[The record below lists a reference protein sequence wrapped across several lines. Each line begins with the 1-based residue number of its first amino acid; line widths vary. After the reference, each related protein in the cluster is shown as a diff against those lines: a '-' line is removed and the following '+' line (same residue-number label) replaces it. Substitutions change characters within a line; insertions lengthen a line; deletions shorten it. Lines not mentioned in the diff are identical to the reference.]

1 MNKIKLFFVRFWSF
15 LKRLGFYLKLGYI
28 RTAALVVKARRGDAL
43 EFHPLV
49 GKTANIVFKVIF
61 GLAVF
66 VFAIGAAFAIGIYGY
81 KQDDKATQIVAGIIP
96 YPVAFAQGRIVTAD
110 DFFANYRYI
119 NNFYQKTQQ
128 SDVDYDAIKAQV
140 LQQLIDNELLKS
152 QAKKYGVSVKRS
164 DIETAYSEV
173 VSQNG
178 GEEEVKK
185 VLADL
190 YGLNVKEFKNLIA
203 DQILEQKLA
212 ESVPIQVRA
221 RHILIRVDKD
231 AAQDK
236 VDETKS
242 RMDKVLEE
250 IRGGLNFSEA
260 ATKYSEDTGS
270 NQNGGDL
277 DFFTRGQLEENFEK
291 VAFET
296 EVGKVSDPFRT
307 EFGWHILLVEEKK
320 GQVDMS
326 FSDWLDSLRKNG
338 TVLEILRLPKNEKE
352 QSE

>member
-1 MNKIKLFFVRFWSF
+1 MNKIKVFFSKVWSVI
-15 LKRLGFYLKLGYI
+15 KRIGFYLKLAYI
-28 RTAALVVKARRGDAL
+28 RTVALIIKARRGDAL
-43 EFHPLV
+43 ELHPLV
-49 GKTANIVFKVIF
+49 GKTANIAFKVIF
-61 GLAVF
+61 GLSIFIFSV
-66 VFAIGAAFAIGIYGY
+66 GSAFAIGIYGY
-81 KQDDKATQIVAGIIP
+81 KQDDKATQIAASIIP
-96 YPVAFAQGRIVTAD
+96 YPVAIAQGRIVTAD
-110 DFFANYRYI
+110 RFFANYRYI
-119 NNFYQKTQQ
+119 KNFYQKTQQ
-128 SDVDYDAIKAQV
+128 SNVDYDAIKSQI
-140 LQQLIDNELLKS
+140 LQQLIDSELLES

-190 YGLNVKEFKNLIA
+190 YGLNVKDFKSLIA

-212 ESVPIQVRA
+212 ESVPVQVRA
-221 RHILIRVDKD
+221 RHVLIRVDKD

-236 VDETKS
+236 VDEAKS
-242 RMDKVLEE
+242 RMDKILGEV
-250 IRGGLNFSEA
+250 RGGLDFSEA

-296 EVGKVSDPFRT
+296 EVGKISEPFRS
-307 EFGWHILLVEEKK
+307 EFGWHIILVEEKK
-320 GQVDMS
+320 GSVDMS
-326 FSDWLDSLRKNG
+326 FSDWLGSLREKG
-338 TVLEILRLPKNEKE
+338 SVLELLQFSEDAE
-352 QSE
+352 QQS

>member
-1 MNKIKLFFVRFWSF
+1 MNKIKLIFVKVWSF
-15 LKRLGFYLKLGYI
+15 LKKIGFYLKLAYI
-28 RTAALVVKARRGDAL
+28 RTVALAVRARRGDAL
-43 EFHPLV
+43 ELHPLV
-49 GKTANIVFKVIF
+49 GKTANIAFKIIF
-61 GLAVF
+61 GLAIF
-66 VFAIGAAFAIGIYGY
+66 VFSVGIAFAIGIYGY
-81 KQDDKATQIVAGIIP
+81 KQDDRVTQVVAGIIP
-96 YPVAFAQGRIVTAD
+96 FPVAVAQGRIITAD
-110 DFFANYRYI
+110 NFFDNYRYI
-119 NNFYQKTQQ
+119 NKFYDKTQQ
-128 SDVDYDAIKAQV
+128 ADVDYNAIKEQV
-140 LQQLIDNELLKS
+140 LQQLVDNELLKS

-164 DIETAYSEV
+164 DVETAYSEV
-173 VSQNG
+173 VVQNG

-190 YGLNVKEFKNLIA
+190 YGLNVKDFKKLIS

-212 ESVPIQVRA
+212 ESVPVQVRA

-236 VDETKS
+236 VDESKA

-250 IRGGLNFSEA
+250 VKGGLSFSEA

-296 EVGKVSDPFRT
+296 EVGKVSEAFRT

-326 FSDWLDSLRKNG
+326 FSDWLENLRNNG
-338 TVLEILRLPKNEKE
+338 TVWQILHVAEDA
-352 QSE
+352 S